1 MKCREAQRN
10 TDAGNTR
17 KPGNALRLG
26 RGDTRLSFYRN
37 RNYSPACPA
46 RSPHPIYLAPR
57 LYATAKM
64 NSPKPKQTK
73 PPSRHP
79 PRNEP
84 RQTDRNAGE
93 PLLLIPGMMCDDR
106 LWQPQKEFLSAA
118 NADIRIADI
127 TAERDMQT
135 LAAKILDDLSSE
147 TWKTF
152 SVAGLSM
159 GGIVAMELLK
169 QAPHRI
175 KRCALLD
182 TNHLAE
188 RSIRKKLRAE
198 EIRLAQTPA
207 GLKKI
212 LIEKMKPAYLS
223 PKRKYGQDFLD
234 LVLDMALSL
243 GPEVF
248 ARQSLALRDRP
259 DYGETIKSIRC
270 PVLLLCGEWDILCP
284 PLNHQKMRQLLPQ
297 ETPATL
303 RLISKSGPSDH
314 PGSADRNQ
322 FGTQRMAGNP
332 RPSGRTAS
340 HFFFFKKGKFI
351 KIGCL

>member
-1 MKCREAQRN
+1 
-10 TDAGNTR
+10 
-17 KPGNALRLG
+17 
-26 RGDTRLSFYRN
+26 
-37 RNYSPACPA
+37 
-46 RSPHPIYLAPR
+46 
-57 LYATAKM
+57 M
-64 NSPKPKQTK
+64 NSPEHTK
-73 PPSRHP
+73 SPNRRPPTPNRHGL
-79 PRNEP
+79 RHA
-84 RQTDRNAGE
+84 DRKAGE

-106 LWQPQKEFLSAA
+106 LWQPQKEFLSAPGTA

-127 TAERDMQT
+127 TAERNMQM
-135 LAAKILDDLSSE
+135 LAAKILDGLSSE
-147 TWKTF
+147 PWKTF

-159 GGIVAMELLK
+159 GGIVAMEILK

-188 RSIRKKLRAE
+188 TSIRKKLRAE

-259 DYGETIKSIRC
+259 DYGETIKNIRC

-284 PLNHQKMRQLLPQ
+284 PLNHQKMRQLLPR

-303 RLISKSGPSDH
+303 RLIPKSGHLTTLEVPTETNLALKEWLEM
-314 PGSADRNQ
+314 PVRASA
-322 FGTQRMAGNP
+322 P
-332 RPSGRTAS
+332 PHRPSPQN
-340 HFFFFKKGKFI
+340 
-351 KIGCL
+351 KIS